1 MAEKKKTNPQALPDG
16 KKSTA
21 KKAPSK
27 VEKPNNSKKM
37 FLSIAPYVMLV
48 VTLVFA
54 LCIIIVQLIDED
66 GAGTVGLWI
75 SNILCGLLGGAAFL
89 LPIEMAYVN
98 LRQILFNIRWK
109 DCDKRHDSATYS
121 EYAKAKKKLTL
132 TSVMARAAV
141 IILAILLDV
150 IIAANDNFDIVFMWE
165 EGIELA
171 SGGIIGGIFGV
182 LMMLAFKQ
190 VISIIILIT
199 LLIVAVIF
207 MLGLTPDY
215 IIERIRENRERRR
228 EELAYMEAQIAAEEE
243 ARRREE
249 KKHPPKTDY
258 IPVANTKPSK
268 KNIPE
273 EEFFEEEVKNT
284 DDFDEDKPISLVPPK
299 FPMEEEQETYIGPSK
314 EMLEAEERKRAGVSP
329 IADDILYKAEDD
341 EQEEVKDFG
350 GEEDFDHN
358 EFTSL
363 DDFIKNAGLKSEDT
377 EVNDDMPIDMG
388 QITNEELL
396 SDAAEVAPEESDG
409 EEEEP
414 EIIIPYTYPPIE
426 LLNTNP
432 DTDTEDHTEELQANA
447 RKLVET
453 LRSFKVGIQEITYSR
468 GPTITRYELKPQ
480 AGVKVRSIANLVD
493 DIALN
498 LATSGVRIEAPI
510 PNKPAVGIEVPNQNR
525 ATVYLRDLIDNPKFK
540 EAKSKLT
547 SSLGMDVGGNP
558 IYFDIA
564 KMPHLLIAG
573 ATGMGKSVCI
583 NSVIISILYKAKPE
597 EVKLILIDPKKVEFA
612 IYRDIPHLY
621 APIVSDPK
629 KAAGALA
636 SAVAEM
642 ERRFELI
649 EEVGVRDIKTYNE
662 VTEND
667 PTKEFM
673 PQMVIIIDELA
684 DLMMTAP
691 DEVESSIC
699 RLAQKARAAGIH
711 IIIGTQRPSVD
722 VITGLIKANIP
733 SRIACTV
740 ASQIDS
746 RTIIDIAGAEKLIGR
761 GDMLFAPVG
770 SAKPMRVQGAFVTEA
785 EVESIVTYI
794 KENNA
799 KAKYNAEFMRMTDEE
814 ASKCGMGKKGGTM
827 TEIPAGA
834 DDVEGGDTKFRDAVK
849 LAIETGKISTSLM
862 QRRLGVGYGRAAK
875 IIDTMEQMGYVSRP
889 DGNKPRNVL
898 ITMDEYMR
906 RVSEGTLGSSE
917 E

>member
-1 MAEKKKTNPQALPDG
+1 MAEKKKTNPQALQDG
-16 KKSTA
+16 KKSSK

-27 VEKPNNSKKM
+27 VEKPSNSKKM
-37 FLSIAPYVMLV
+37 LLSVAPYVMLV
-48 VTLVFA
+48 IALVFA
-54 LCIIIVQLIDED
+54 LCIIIVHFIDED
-66 GAGTVGLWI
+66 GAGAVGLWI
-75 SNILCGLLGGAAFL
+75 SNLLCGLLGGAAFL
-89 LPIEMAYVN
+89 LPIEMIYVN

-109 DCDKRHDSATYS
+109 DGDKRHDSNTYFD
-121 EYAKAKKKLTL
+121 YAKAKKKLTL
-132 TSVMARAAV
+132 SSVMARAAV
-141 IILAILLDV
+141 IILAILLAV
-150 IIAANDNFDIVFMWE
+150 FTENESFDIILMWE
-165 EGIELA
+165 DGMELEG
-171 SGGIIGGIFGV
+171 GGVIGGIVGV
-182 LMMLAFKQ
+182 LMMLAFKK
-190 VISIIILIT
+190 VISIILLIT
-199 LLIVAVIF
+199 LLAVVVIF

-249 KKHPPKTDY
+249 KKHPQKVAYT
-258 IPVANTKPSK
+258 PVASARPEK
-268 KNIPE
+268 KRVVE
-273 EEFFEEEVKNT
+273 EDAKEDVDDEFS
-284 DDFDEDKPISLVPPK
+284 EDKPLSPVPPK
-299 FPMEEEQETYIGPSK
+299 FPMDKEPETYIGPSQ
-314 EMLEAEERKRAGVSP
+314 EMMEAEERKRAGVSP
-329 IADDILYKAEDD
+329 IADDILYRADD
-341 EQEEVKDFG
+341 DSNEEVKDFG

-377 EVNDDMPIDMG
+377 DVDDDMPIDMS

-414 EIIIPYTYPPIE
+414 EIIIPYTYPPID

-540 EAKSKLT
+540 ESKSKLT

-667 PTKEFM
+667 PAKEFM

-740 ASQIDS
+740 ASQVDS

-770 SAKPMRVQGAFVTEA
+770 AAKPMRVQGAFVTEA
-785 EVESIVTYI
+785 EVENIVTFI

-799 KAKYNAEFMRMTDEE
+799 KAKYNSDFISKIEEE
-814 ASKCGMGKKGGTM
+814 AAKCGMGKKGSAM
-827 TEIPAGA
+827 SEMPSGA
-834 DDVEGGDTKFRDAVK
+834 DDVEGGDSKFRDAVK

-906 RVSEGTLGSSE
+906 RVSEGTLGSTE